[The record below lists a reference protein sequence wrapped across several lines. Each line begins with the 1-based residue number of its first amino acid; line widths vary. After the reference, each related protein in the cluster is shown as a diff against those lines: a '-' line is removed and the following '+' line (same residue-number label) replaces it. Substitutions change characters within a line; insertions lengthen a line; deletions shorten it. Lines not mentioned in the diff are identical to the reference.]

1 MARSVITQEGAELIL
16 YFTVKDEFTR
26 ADIVQALQNRFPS
39 LDPVGWNDFAD
50 RRLQAQ
56 ASRENTAIL
65 ANTRCVVFYTEYYTV
80 GAISI
85 CRLSDYTDGQF
96 AQYSGLDSHWI
107 QSARKSL
114 EKAVGLAARVIK
126 PFCHFSNGEVGYTE

>member
-1 MARSVITQEGAELIL
+1 MARSVIVQEGAELVI
-16 YFTVKDEFTR
+16 YFAADEFSCI
-26 ADIVQALQNRFPS
+26 DIAHSLQNRFPS

-126 PFCHFSNGEVGYTE
+126 PFCHFSNGEVWYTE